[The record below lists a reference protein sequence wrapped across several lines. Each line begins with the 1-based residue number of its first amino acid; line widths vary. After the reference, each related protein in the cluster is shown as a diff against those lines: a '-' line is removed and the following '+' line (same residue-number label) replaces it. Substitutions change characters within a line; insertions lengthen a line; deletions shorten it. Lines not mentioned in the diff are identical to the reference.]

1 LDESSQSSGGSAT
14 LKRSLAWRQSLWR
27 RARQAL
33 RLRGLYLLRAE
44 IRFAPTEAQ
53 RLFVLTLVIGVLCG
67 LTAVA
72 FHVAITLAQH
82 LLIDRAMAAP
92 GNSWIG
98 WTLATPTLGALVCG
112 VLLQFVVPNARGS
125 GIPQVKIAFAVQGG
139 RIRLRDSFG
148 KFVVGTLQLGSGSSL
163 GREGPTVQICAGVA
177 SFLGRVTGV
186 SPKALRRLIPV
197 GAAAGIAAAF
207 NAPIA
212 AVTFTI
218 EEVVGNLDQ
227 AVLSGVI
234 VAAALAAVIER
245 SVLGEH
251 PVFSV
256 PQPYGLHHASSL
268 LIYALLGV
276 AAAMASIA
284 FTDALLALRLRFRV
298 SRLPMWARPA
308 VGGLVTGALA
318 VAALWKMGVHGITG
332 GGYETL
338 GAALSGSLSIKVM
351 LALCAM
357 KLVATVFSYGSGGA
371 GGIFAPALFIG
382 GMLGGAVGTLDA
394 TLLHHP
400 EEPIGAFA
408 LVGMGA
414 AFSGIIRAPMT
425 SVLIIVEMTG
435 GYSLILPLMLAN
447 MTAYV
452 LARHWRPTPIYEA
465 LLAQD
470 GVHLEGKGATDQV
483 EGLRL
488 RQFARSDAP
497 LRTFSL
503 NARAEEVVKRRDEE
517 PGQRVYPVVDDLQR
531 IVGIIT
537 SDDIAIL
544 TSEPDLLRLVNAAD
558 MMRPTVS
565 VDLDDDL
572 GFALQTMIS
581 NALAQLPI
589 TDKAGRCVGFVTEAD
604 IAKAYLRIPRP
615 KSLPDLDPEGS

>member
-1 LDESSQSSGGSAT
+1 LDDSPQSEVARAP
-14 LKRSLAWRQSLWR
+14 LKRSPAWRRTLWL

-44 IRFAPTEAQ
+44 IHFAPTEAQ

-67 LTAVA
+67 LAAVA

-92 GNSWIG
+92 GHSWIG

-112 VLLQFVVPNARGS
+112 VLLQYVVPNARGS
-125 GIPQVKIAFAVQGG
+125 GIPQVKIAFATQGG
-139 RIRLRDSFG
+139 RLRLRDSVG
-148 KFVVGTLQLGSGSSL
+148 KFLIGALQLGSGSSL

-177 SFLGRVTGV
+177 SALGRLTRV

-251 PVFSV
+251 PVFQV
-256 PQPYGLHHASSL
+256 PQPYGLLHASSL
-268 LIYALLGV
+268 LVYALLGV
-276 AAAMASIA
+276 AAAVASIA
-284 FTDALLALRLRFRV
+284 FTDALLALRLRFRA
-298 SRLPMWARPA
+298 SRLPMWARPG

-318 VAALWKMGVHGITG
+318 VCAWWKLGTHGVTG
-332 GGYETL
+332 GGYDTL
-338 GAALSGSLSIKVM
+338 GFALAGNLGTKVM

-394 TLLHHP
+394 TLLHHQG
-400 EEPIGAFA
+400 EPIGAFA

-414 AFSGIIRAPMT
+414 VFSGIIRAPMT
-425 SVLIIVEMTG
+425 SVLIIIEMTG

-447 MTAYV
+447 MTAYI
-452 LARHWRPTPIYEA
+452 LARRWRPTPIYEA
-465 LLAQD
+465 LLEQD
-470 GVHLEGKGATDQV
+470 GVHLGGASD
-483 EGLRL
+483 EIAGLRL
-488 RQFARSDAP
+488 RQFVHGDATP
-497 LRTFSL
+497 RTFRL
-503 NARAEEVVKRRDEE
+503 DARAADVVKRHGEE
-517 PGQRVYPVVDDLQR
+517 PGQLVFPVTDGSGRV
-531 IVGIIT
+531 VGIIT
-537 SDDIAIL
+537 PDEIAIL
-544 TSEPDLLRLVNAAD
+544 SSEPDLLPLVNAAD
-558 MMRPTVS
+558 LMRSAVC

-581 NALAQLPI
+581 NGLSQLPI
-589 TDKAGRCVGFVTEAD
+589 TDKAGRCVGFVSEGD

-615 KSLPDLDPEGS
+615 KSLPDVTDEA